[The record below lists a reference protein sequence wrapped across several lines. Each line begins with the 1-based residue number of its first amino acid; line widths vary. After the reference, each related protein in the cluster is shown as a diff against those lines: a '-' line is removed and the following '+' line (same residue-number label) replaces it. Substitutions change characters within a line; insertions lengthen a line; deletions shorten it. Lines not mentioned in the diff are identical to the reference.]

1 MTRLK
6 GRASH
11 PQLVATVHA
20 DRAGDCWYWGTGKG
34 ESGERAME
42 NWHGDKGLGTRVEV
56 VGGVCVRLHDM
67 MCAAAVTCIGT
78 AHCGVKV

>member
-1 MTRLK
+1 
-6 GRASH
+6 
-11 PQLVATVHA
+11 
-20 DRAGDCWYWGTGKG
+20 
-34 ESGERAME
+34 ME

-56 VGGVCVRLHDM
+56 VGVVCVRLHDM